1 MALCGAANGVGFV
14 DAEEVG
20 DEEYEAD
27 GFGVVDV
34 GHAGQLDGLGE
45 GAEDEEDDADGG
57 GERGGAG
64 DRVIG
69 ACGYAL
75 GAE

>member
-1 MALCGAANGVGFV
+1 MAPCGAANGVGFV

-20 DEEYEAD
+20 DEEDEAD
-27 GFGVVDV
+27 EFGVVDV
-34 GHAGQLDGLGE
+34 GHAGQLDGLRE
-45 GAEDEEDDADGG
+45 GPEDEEDDADGG

-64 DRVIG
+64 GGVIG
-69 ACGYAL
+69 ACGYVL